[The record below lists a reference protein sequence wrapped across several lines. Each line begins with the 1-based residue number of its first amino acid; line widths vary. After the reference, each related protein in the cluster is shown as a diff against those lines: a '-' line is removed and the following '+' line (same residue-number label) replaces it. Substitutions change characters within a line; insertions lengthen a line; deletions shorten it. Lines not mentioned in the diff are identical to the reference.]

1 MGISKPRFGL
11 TCHVERAL
19 QGDDVIA
26 KKKEG
31 NAVGACGVLKVGFFA
46 KQGLPRATVR
56 RGGKGSRGSKVV

>member
-1 MGISKPRFGL
+1 M
-11 TCHVERAL
+11 